1 MLAEYNSLEEQQ
13 AANLTS
19 PVTGRRRLIGADETQ
34 ILFYANAPLYIALD
48 TCKLLDAGVHE
59 LLMKTV
65 VDMNIGEADGLI
77 SINIIENSGCGKKD
91 AKEITFYFKTDYGAD
106 FYVFCTVVNETCT
119 VYYDNSTMPDE
130 YQSFYRRRL
139 LTAADF
145 HDRCLVHA
153 EPLMLEN
160 GGEQHCCQQCRDG
173 YVLEGCEC
181 HVPHGMHCF
190 PADATV
196 RVLGRADAV
205 RMDELQYGDLVR
217 CVDRSTGAVS
227 YKAVYLFG
235 HREAA
240 GALRYVHI
248 GTASGRTLAAT
259 PGHFVPVCVE
269 GCTAEQLA
277 QGAAVMRNRRAGD
290 VRVGDVVLT
299 ADPSPAFEAVE
310 SVAVLTSHG
319 AFNPYVRG
327 ADLIVDGVVASPH
340 SDWILDS
347 VAPAWMVPYLPYI
360 YEALLAPVY
369 GLYCIVGPATAEWLA
384 HGLALAESGAN
395 PASGHAGYWAVL
407 AGMAAPLGLTALLLG
422 RNTEALLKRRA

>member
-1 MLAEYNSLEEQQ
+1 MAAQEQR
-13 AANLTS
+13 AVNLTS
-19 PVTGRRRLIGADETQ
+19 PVTGRRRLISTTEDKL
-34 ILFYANAPLYIALD
+34 LFYATFNLSIVLD
-48 TCKLLDAGVHE
+48 GCNLVMAGVRDV
-59 LLMKTV
+59 LMKIPVTLHL
-65 VDMNIGEADGLI
+65 NNAESLI
-77 SINIIENSGCGKKD
+77 SIKFIETSGCGKQD
-91 AKEITFYFKTDYGAD
+91 AKEITGFIKADHGAEY
-106 FYVFCTVVNETCT
+106 YVFCVVANSTCT
-119 VYYDNSTMPDE
+119 AYYDNSTLPE
-130 YQSFYRRRL
+130 QYQTAYRRSL
-139 LTAADF
+139 LTTADF
-145 HDRCLVHA
+145 LDRCLVHA
-153 EPLMLEN
+153 EPLVLEN
-160 GGEQHCCQQCRDG
+160 GGEQHCCQECHAG

-217 CVDRSTGAVS
+217 SVDRSTGAVS

-248 GTASGRTLAAT
+248 GTASGRTLSAT

-299 ADPSPAFEAVE
+299 ADPSPTFEAVE
-310 SVAVLTSHG
+310 SVEVLTSHG

-347 VAPAWMVPYLPYI
+347 VAPTWMVPYLPYI
-360 YEALLAPVY
+360 YEVLLAPVY

-384 HGLALAESGAN
+384 HGLALAESGAS